1 MNKLYI
7 IAGNGSQAHNYAK
20 RLNLVNWSYV
30 PEIFRLYGL
39 RKPKVTFVGSY
50 RERNDYE
57 AISHHLQ
64 LIEADILIESDIVCS
79 EFV

>member
-20 RLNLVNWSYV
+20 RLGLINWAYV
-30 PEIFRLYGL
+30 PAIFRLYGL
-39 RKPKVTFVGSY
+39 RKPKVTLVGSY
-50 RERNDYE
+50 QERNDYE
-57 AISHHLQ
+57 AIRHHLQ
-64 LIEADILIESDIVCS
+64 LIEADILVESDIVCS

>member
-7 IAGNGSQAHNYAK
+7 VAGNGSQAHNYAK
-20 RLNLVNWSYV
+20 RLGLINWAYA
-30 PEIFRLYGL
+30 PDIFRLYGL

-50 RERNDYE
+50 EERNDYE
-57 AISHHLQ
+57 AIRYHLL
-64 LIEADILIESDIVCS
+64 LIEADILFESDVVNS